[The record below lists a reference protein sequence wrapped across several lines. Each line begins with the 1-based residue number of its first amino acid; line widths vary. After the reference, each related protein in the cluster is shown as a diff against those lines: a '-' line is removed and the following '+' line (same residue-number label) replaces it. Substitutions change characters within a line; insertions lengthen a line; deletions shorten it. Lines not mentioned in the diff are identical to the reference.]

1 MSTCGCGNPR
11 CWGRCPYVEIGLRD
25 VATNIDC
32 ISIEIESLGSLG
44 RYLKKARQMAG
55 LSAQTLAEKLGYDP
69 DVLES
74 KEDAGYPD
82 LTILEAEQVLRACG
96 LSVRVMVGKN
106 V

>member
-1 MSTCGCGNPR
+1 
-11 CWGRCPYVEIGLRD
+11 
-25 VATNIDC
+25 
-32 ISIEIESLGSLG
+32 
-44 RYLKKARQMAG
+44 MAG